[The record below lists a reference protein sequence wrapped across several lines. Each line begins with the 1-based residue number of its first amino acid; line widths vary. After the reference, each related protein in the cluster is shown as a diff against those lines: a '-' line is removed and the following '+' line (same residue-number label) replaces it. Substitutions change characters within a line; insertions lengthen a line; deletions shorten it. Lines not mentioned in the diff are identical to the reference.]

1 MRLSNIFHLYRVRLP
16 QRLVQELLAVAGIAV
31 GVALVFASLVAN
43 TSLTGSLRQMT
54 SGIVGE
60 SRVQLMARGPDGFSG
75 ELLTGVRALSGVA
88 DAAAVLETRVIVHG
102 PDGQRPLL
110 LVGGDPGFASFGGP
124 LLRPFA
130 SERLAGQRA
139 IGLTAPVAQ
148 AVGVS
153 FGGDLELETGAGR
166 VETTLA
172 GRLDAGDIGNLVH
185 SPVAIAPIA
194 YVQEISGLP
203 GRVSRIFVEPLPGR
217 EGDVRRGLQRLAG
230 GTLTVA
236 DADADVATFRQAS
249 TPTSQSTALFS
260 LLAALVGFLFALS
273 AVLLTVPKRRR
284 FIADLRLAGHTP
296 AVVVKVMLFD
306 ALMLGAA
313 GALIGL
319 LAGDQL
325 SRHLFSS
332 VPGYLGFA
340 FPVGSQRIVD
350 WQSFAMAI
358 GAGLVAACIA
368 VLAPI
373 REIFTRR
380 PNERATAPRRPRRAS
395 AAFAA
400 GGAACL
406 CGAGLVL
413 LVAPA
418 AAIGGMVLMTAA
430 LLLLLP
436 LLMRA
441 GVAALAWAGQFV
453 RSAVPALAAMELRS
467 RASRTRMFA
476 LAATGA
482 VAVFASVAIGGAH
495 RDLLRGLDAS
505 ARQVDA
511 NADVWATFPGAP
523 NAFATTPFDVDAAD
537 LRRIAA
543 VPGVAAVREYHGGFL
558 DLGDRRAWVLG
569 PPDDVAAPIPSRQLV
584 EGNVEQATARMRDG
598 GWITLSRAVAD
609 DADVGV
615 GDWFELAAPNPL
627 RLRVAAL
634 STNLGWPPGAIVLN
648 AADAARAWGSDR
660 PSALQITTEPDAE
673 PATVR
678 RALAD
683 AIGRSLPVELETA
696 QEREQ
701 RHFAAARAGLE
712 RLTQI
717 SALVLGAAILAM
729 ATAMGGVIW
738 QRRPTLAG
746 LKADGF
752 SQPEL
757 WRALLLE
764 SGILLGSGCFA
775 GAIFGLGGQ
784 VMLSRSLRA
793 VTGFPV
799 FYEPALLIAAAML
812 AIVLLVATAIL
823 AIPGLLAVRVGPAPA
838 TAR

>member
-31 GVALVFASLVAN
+31 GVALVFASLVAD
-43 TSLTGSLRQMT
+43 TSLTGSLRQLT
-54 SGIVGE
+54 SGIVGD
-60 SRVQLMARGPDGFSG
+60 SRFQLTARGPEGFSD
-75 ELLTGVRALSGVA
+75 ELLTRVRALPGIG
-88 DAAAVLETRVIVHG
+88 DAAPVLEARVIVHG
-102 PDGQRPLL
+102 RRGQQPLL
-110 LVGGDPGFASFGGP
+110 LVGGDPRFARFGGP
-124 LLRPFA
+124 LLQPFA
-130 SERLAGQRA
+130 SDRLAGQRA
-139 IGLTAPVAQ
+139 VGLTAPVAQ

-153 FGGDLELETGAGR
+153 FGGDLEIETGAGR
-166 VETTLA
+166 VASTLG
-172 GRLDAGDIGNLVH
+172 GRLDAGDIGELVN
-185 SPVAIAPIA
+185 SPVAIAPLA

-203 GRVSRIFVEPLPGR
+203 GRVSRIFVQPLPGR
-217 EGDVRRGLQRLAG
+217 DDDVRRGLERLG
-230 GTLTVA
+230 GGALTVA
-236 DADADVATFRQAS
+236 DADADVATFQQAS
-249 TPTSQSTALFS
+249 MPTKQSTALFS

-319 LAGDQL
+319 LIGDQL

-340 FPVGSQRIVD
+340 FPIGSQRIVD
-350 WQSFAMAI
+350 WTSFAAAI
-358 GAGLVAACIA
+358 AAALVAACIA

-380 PNERATAPRRPRRAS
+380 PNEHADAPQRPRRAS
-395 AAFAA
+395 AAFALA
-400 GGAACL
+400 GTACL
-406 CGAGLVL
+406 CGAGVVL
-413 LVAPA
+413 LLAPA
-418 AAIGGMVLMTAA
+418 AALGGMVLMTAA

-436 LLMRA
+436 LLMQA
-441 GVAALAWAGQFV
+441 GVAALGWAGQYV
-453 RSAVPALAAMELRS
+453 KSAVPALAAMELRS

-495 RDLLRGLDAS
+495 RDLLRGLDTS
-505 ARQVDA
+505 ARQIDA
-511 NADVWATFPGAP
+511 NADVWATFPGEP
-523 NAFATTPFDVDAAD
+523 NAFATTPFEVDAAD
-537 LRRIAA
+537 LQRIEA
-543 VPGVAAVREYHGGFL
+543 VPGVAAVREYRGEFL
-558 DLGDRRAWVLG
+558 DLGDRRTWVLG
-569 PPDDVAAPIPSRQLV
+569 PPSDADAPIPPRQLAD
-584 EGNVEQATARMRDG
+584 GNVEEATDRIRDG
-598 GWITLSRAVAD
+598 GWITLSEAVAD
-609 DADVGV
+609 DAGVDV
-615 GDWFELAAPNPL
+615 GDWFELPSPNPT

-634 STNLGWPPGAIVLN
+634 TTNLGWPPGAIILN
-648 AADAARAWGSDR
+648 AEDATRAWGTDR
-660 PSALQITTEPDAE
+660 PSALQIATEPDAD

-678 RALAD
+678 RALA
-683 AIGRSLPVELETA
+683 ATIGQSLPVVLETA
-696 QEREQ
+696 EERQQ
-701 RHFAAARAGLE
+701 RHFAEARAGLE

-717 SALVLGAAILAM
+717 AALVLGAAILAM

-764 SGILLGSGCFA
+764 SGILLGSGCLA
-775 GAIFGLGGQ
+775 GALFGLGGQ
-784 VMLSRSLRA
+784 VMLSRALRA

-799 FYEPALLIAAAML
+799 FYEPALLIAIAML
-812 AIVLLVATAIL
+812 AVVLLVALAIL
-823 AIPGLLAVRVGPAPA
+823 AIPGLLAVRVGAEPAPA
-838 TAR
+838 H